1 MNHWSDKLALIF
13 ITIWVGALW
22 AIGYLA
28 APTLFST
35 LSDKQLAGMVAG
47 RLFTLVAYVGMA
59 SAAYLLLQ
67 RLTRVGMSALRQPY
81 FWIVL
86 VMLLLTLAGHFGH
99 DAHADPEQPDGGDD
113 HPDRGHEGP
122 DHDADHREPG
132 GDGVAVVGRRDA
144 RRQVGDLGLVLGH
157 RRWVPFVSCGTRSA

>member
-86 VMLLLTLAGHFGH
+86 VMLLLTLAGHFGIQPVI
-99 DAHADPEQPDGGDD
+99 AGIKTQALPADVM
-113 HPDRGHEGP
+113 HSVFADRFRTWH
-122 DHDADHREPG
+122 
-132 GDGVAVVGRRDA
+132 GVASIA
-144 RRQVGDLGLVLGH
+144 YLLQSLLGVALVLKSG
-157 RRWVPFVSCGTRSA
+157 R